1 MSKCVSKIP
10 QSHFTFSPKR
20 FDNRLENLL
29 ESRLMAVVLDTIFPE
44 MTELAESAEVFDKI
58 EVKDVVS

>member
-1 MSKCVSKIP
+1 MSKCVSKI
-10 QSHFTFSPKR
+10 SESRFTFNPKR